1 MLPFGNISRRIF
13 THTASH
19 YASKHTIIPA
29 IWQAR
34 KCRRCAPQSA
44 AELPSLARYE
54 VRAVATRNDSQKAR
68 GEATYT
74 ALPFRRPGS
83 PSSLK
88 LAMSG
93 VEGERPSSFSGGYK
107 GGILFEKRI
116 PLLMCA
122 APWRCLLCTSPTGK
136 TLSPEARSCRGRRAH
151 GSAGAARSAPP
162 ARRCWTRRGSSR
174 CPSPW

>member
-1 MLPFGNISRRIF
+1 MLPFGNISKRIF

-34 KCRRCAPQSA
+34 KCRRCAGSPPPRCRHSRPT
-44 AELPSLARYE
+44 ELG
-54 VRAVATRNDSQKAR
+54 AVATRNDSQKAR

-116 PLLMCA
+116 PPLMRA

-136 TLSPEARSCRGRRAH
+136 ILSPEARSCRGRRAH

-162 ARRCWTRRGSSR
+162 AHRCWTRRGSSR